1 MRATWA
7 ALRTGPPRILK
18 GWRTQ
23 AMPEVMR
30 TAPRPMVQACT
41 TRAITAAIITVRRRA
56 EARSRTPDTTGR
68 RPNHYGAYYHQPATV
83 GYYGAGC
90 YGCGAAGWGAAAA
103 VAGTAAVVGT
113 AAAIGTAAAVSANSA
128 AAASANSAAAY
139 NAGVAAGSA
148 STAAAYSAGAGAA
161 AAATFA
167 ALPDGCA
174 FKPSGTTAY
183 YFCAGSG
190 LWLMPAYGANGLY
203 YRAVAAP

>member
-1 MRATWA
+1 MNRF
-7 ALRTGPPRILK
+7 RTRLI
-18 GWRTQ
+18 
-23 AMPEVMR
+23 
-30 TAPRPMVQACT
+30 
-41 TRAITAAIITVRRRA
+41 
-56 EARSRTPDTTGR
+56 
-68 RPNHYGAYYHQPATV
+68 
-83 GYYGAGC
+83 
-90 YGCGAAGWGAAAA
+90 
-103 VAGTAAVVGT
+103 
-113 AAAIGTAAAVSANSA
+113 TAAAVSANSA

-148 STAAAYSAGAGAA
+148 STAAAYSAGAAT

>member
-1 MRATWA
+1 MYHSSDYGGYYHSTTASGGTVSH
-7 ALRTGPPRILK
+7 TGYN
-18 GWRTQ
+18 G
-23 AMPEVMR
+23 
-30 TAPRPMVQACT
+30 T
-41 TRAITAAIITVRRRA
+41 TT
-56 EARSRTPDTTGR
+56 ES
-68 RPNHYGAYYHQPATV
+68 YGAYYHQPATV

-113 AAAIGTAAAVSANSA
+113 AAVISTAAAVSANTA

-148 STAAAYSAGAGAA
+148 STAAAYSAGAA

-174 FKPSGTTAY
+174 FKPSGNTAY

-190 LWLMPAYGANGLY
+190 LWLMPAYGANGLIIA
-203 YRAVAAP
+203 RWQRLKISSTFVATRGSRNQC